1 MYMTCGKVKYIAW
14 QRPTAGSTATAPGLL
29 RTAGGV
35 QHGSTATC
43 PVRAENLVHVMRPGD
58 IR

>member
-1 MYMTCGKVKYIAW
+1 MG
-14 QRPTAGSTATAPGLL
+14 AGPVVILDIG
-29 RTAGGV
+29 GGV
-35 QHGSTATC
+35 

>member
-1 MYMTCGKVKYIAW
+1 MTQQGKV
-14 QRPTAGSTATAPGLL
+14 ATGL
-29 RTAGGV
+29 A
-35 QHGSTATC
+35 A

>member
-1 MYMTCGKVKYIAW
+1 VHPSGAVLDEHQDVQSL
-14 QRPTAGSTATAPGLL
+14 QRHGVHVQEIDGEDPSGL
-29 RTAGGV
+29 GV
-35 QHGSTATC
+35 QEL